1 MITPDIEN
9 INITSMAPMPSP
21 QDLHDKLPLSETA
34 FDTVMKGRAD
44 LRNALAATCEE
55 ENLDFHLEPGT

>member
-21 QDLHDKLPLSETA
+21 QDLHDKLPLTETA

-44 LRNALAATCEE
+44 LRNI
-55 ENLDFHLEPGT
+55 LDR